1 MSIRLFEQYTPQIHP
16 TAYVDEAALVIGDV
30 EIGQDSSIW
39 PMSVVRGDIQSI
51 RIGART
57 SIQDG
62 TIIHVTHD
70 SRFCPG
76 GQPTV
81 IGNSVTVGHKVIL
94 HACTIEDFCLI
105 GMGAIVMD
113 KAVVQSRVTIGAG
126 SVVPPGKVLE
136 SGFLYV
142 GSPIRQVRP
151 LTERELEFLEYSAQN
166 YQRLKDRYRAMTGF
180 AEAASDPASIEPE
193 ASPVAPPVAPK
204 PRTRRSTTR
213 KRG

>member
-1 MSIRLFEQYTPQIHP
+1 MAIRSFEQHTPHLHP
-16 TAYVDEAALVIGDV
+16 TAYVDELALVIGDV
-30 EIGQDSSIW
+30 DIGEDSSIW

-76 GQPTV
+76 GQPTL
-81 IGNSVTVGHKVIL
+81 IGNDVTVGHKVIL

-113 KAVVQSRVTIGAG
+113 KAVVRSRVTIGAG
-126 SVVPPGKVLE
+126 SVVPPGKVLD

-142 GSPIRQVRP
+142 GSPVKPVRP
-151 LTERELEFLEYSAQN
+151 LNARELEFLEYSPQN
-166 YQRLKDRYRAMTGF
+166 YRRLKERHQSHCHD
-180 AEAASDPASIEPE
+180 
-193 ASPVAPPVAPK
+193 
-204 PRTRRSTTR
+204 
-213 KRG
+213 

>member
-1 MSIRLFEQYTPQIHP
+1 MSIRSFEQHTPRIHP
-16 TAYVDEAALVIGDV
+16 AAYVDETALVIGDV

-51 RIGART
+51 RIGERS

-76 GQPTV
+76 GQPTH
-81 IGNSVTVGHKVIL
+81 IGNDVTVGHKVIL
-94 HACTIEDFCLI
+94 HACTVEDYCLI

-113 KAVVQSRVTIGAG
+113 KAIVHSRVTIGAG
-126 SVVPPGKVLE
+126 SVVPPGKVLA

-142 GSPIRQVRP
+142 GSPVKQVRP
-151 LTERELEFLEYSAQN
+151 LNDRELEFLEYSAQN
-166 YQRLKDRYRAMTGF
+166 YRRLKERHRVLHS
-180 AEAASDPASIEPE
+180 E
-193 ASPVAPPVAPK
+193 
-204 PRTRRSTTR
+204 RS
-213 KRG
+213 

>member
-1 MSIRLFEQYTPQIHP
+1 MSVRPFEANTPRIHP
-16 TAYVDEAALVIGDV
+16 SAYVDETALVIGDV
-30 EIGQDSSIW
+30 EIAQDSSIW

-81 IGNSVTVGHKVIL
+81 IGNNVTVGHKVIL

-113 KAVVQSRVTIGAG
+113 KAIVQSRVTIGAG

-151 LTERELEFLEYSAQN
+151 LNERELEFLEYSAQN
-166 YQRLKDRYRAMTGF
+166 YQRLKDRHRALTAP
-180 AEAASDPASIEPE
+180 AEAICDPTPIKPE
-193 ASPVAPPVAPK
+193 AAPATPPAAPK
-204 PRTRRSTTR
+204 PRTRRSSTP
-213 KRG
+213 KRS